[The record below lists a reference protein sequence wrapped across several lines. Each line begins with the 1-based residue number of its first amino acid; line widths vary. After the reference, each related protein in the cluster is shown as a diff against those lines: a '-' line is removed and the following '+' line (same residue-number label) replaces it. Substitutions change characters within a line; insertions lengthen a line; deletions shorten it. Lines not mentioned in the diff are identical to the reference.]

1 MLRKEIG
8 LRIKNI
14 RLNMNITKQKMA
26 ELLGISGQYLGMIE
40 RGEGTLSIDKLKV
53 LCDMTGLS
61 ADYILFGKNT
71 NLEHETNVILST
83 FTDEQIELG
92 CDTLKKLAVFIK
104 SINIIYTFAG
114 ISHMFL
120 CISFYL

>member
-1 MLRKEIG
+1 MKEEIG

-14 RLNMNITKQKMA
+14 RESMNMSKEEFSK
-26 ELLGISGQYLGMIE
+26 LLGISGQYLCIVE
-40 RGEGTLSIDKLKV
+40 RGGSCLSIEKLKR
-53 LCDMTGLS
+53 LCDLTNSS

-104 SINIIYTFAG
+104 SIN
-114 ISHMFL
+114 
-120 CISFYL
+120 

>member
-1 MLRKEIG
+1 MLKKEIG
-8 LRIKNI
+8 LRIRSI
-14 RLNMNITKQKMA
+14 RINMGLSKHKLASM
-26 ELLGISGQYLGMIE
+26 LGISGQYLGMIE
-40 RGEGTLSIDKLKV
+40 RGNGSLSVDKLQV
-53 LCDMTGLS
+53 LCNLTGLS

-104 SINIIYTFAG
+104 SIN
-114 ISHMFL
+114 
-120 CISFYL
+120 